1 MADYLKDILA
11 SGKKILIDTKS
22 PKQLKKESAPA
33 GGKGKLTNPAA
44 GSEPTSDPHKIFIK
58 RAIQEKLKKADITK
72 QLQKFC
78 DEEDAKL

>member
-11 SGKKILIDTKS
+11 SGKKILADTKT
-22 PKQLKKESAPA
+22 PKQLKKAAPPA
-33 GGKGKLTNPAA
+33 GGKGKIPNPAA
-44 GSEPTSDPHKIFIK
+44 GSGPETDPHKIFVK

-78 DEEDAKL
+78 DDEDAKL